1 MCGILGF
8 ISNNLEINNSP
19 LNLISHRGPDNSAY
33 FSDSNIFLGH
43 TRLSIQDL
51 TNNGNQPMFSSDGRY
66 VIIFNGEIYN
76 HLEIREYLNND
87 YKFISTSD
95 TETVLYAF
103 IKFGPSFLQKLNG
116 IFAMAIYDLQENDLF
131 IARDH
136 FGVKPLYIYQD
147 AKQFIFS
154 SELKTFLSFDIDKT
168 LEPKALCNYLTFL
181 WSPGELVPFRYVK
194 KLLPGNYLHFN
205 IKKFDASIPI
215 SYYHLNFNGKYSNLS
230 ESKLIDLLD
239 QKIITAVKNQM
250 LSDVPVGFFLSG
262 GLDSSLIVAVAKKIF
277 PDKRFQCFTIDTNNF
292 SNERENFS
300 NDLFYA
306 KKVASILNVDLNI
319 VKADIKIVDNFDKM
333 IWHLDEPQADAAP
346 LNVLNIAQL
355 ARQMGIKVLLGG
367 AGGDDIFSGYRRHQA
382 INLERLFN
390 FIPISTGK
398 IIKRFFSFL
407 PNKNNL
413 IRRLQKITS
422 LLDKKSSER
431 LAGYFNWLAKEK
443 IFSLFS
449 EEWQLKLK
457 NYNPNTCFEKLT
469 SEIPNEN
476 NLLNRMLYWEIKT
489 FLVDHNLNYT
499 DKMAMAVGVEARVP
513 FLDTELVEFSLTIP
527 PQLKM
532 KNGETKYIL
541 KKVAERYLPKEL
553 IYRPKTGF
561 GAPVRKWITEDLNE
575 MIHCRLSP
583 EKLKARGIFNA
594 ENVWKL
600 IDENKNG
607 QIDAS
612 YSIWAL
618 LAIDSWIDQ
627 FVHNKKL

>member
-1 MCGILGF
+1 MCGIIGG
-8 ISNNLEINNSP
+8 ISPERLEKNKILSS
-19 LNLISHRGPDNSAY
+19 IQHRGPDSAG
-33 FSDSNIFLGH
+33 FFTDEKLFLGH

-51 TNNGNQPMFSSDGRY
+51 SENGNQPMFSSDFRY
-66 VIIFNGEIYN
+66 VIVFNGEIYN
-76 HLEIREYLNND
+76 HHELRDTLRNEYNF
-87 YKFISTSD
+87 KSTGD
-95 TETVLYAF
+95 TETVLYAY
-103 IKFGPSFLQKLNG
+103 IKYKHLCLEMLNG
-116 IFAMAIYDLQENDLF
+116 IFAFAIYDIQEKEIF

-136 FGVKPLYIYQD
+136 LGVKPLYIYHD
-147 AKQFIFS
+147 EKQLLFS
-154 SELKTFLSFDIDKT
+154 SELKSFLFFDIDKT
-168 LEPKALCNYLTFL
+168 FEPQAFNNYLSFL
-181 WSPGELVPFRYVK
+181 WSPGELVPFKYVK
-194 KLLPGNYLHFN
+194 KLLPGNYIN
-205 IKKFDASIPI
+205 IKVSNFHIYESIP
-215 SYYHLNFNGKYSNLS
+215 YYKVSFNGQYSNIS
-230 ESKLIDLLD
+230 EASLIDALD
-239 QKIITAVKNQM
+239 EKLVLAVKRQM

-262 GLDSSLIVAVAKKIF
+262 GLDSSLIVAIAKKLYPDKIF
-277 PDKRFQCFTIDTNNF
+277 PCFTIDIGNW
-292 SNERENFS
+292 SDRNESFT

-319 VKADIKIVDNFDKM
+319 VKADVNILDSFDKM

-346 LNVLNIAQL
+346 LNVLNISQL

-367 AGGDDIFSGYRRHQA
+367 AGGDDLFSGYRRHQA
-382 INLERLFN
+382 INLEKFFK
-390 FIPISTGK
+390 FIPAPFGK
-398 IIKRFFSFL
+398 LIKLVIATL
-407 PNKNNL
+407 PNNSNT
-413 IRRLQKITS
+413 IRRLRKITAN
-422 LLDKKSSER
+422 LDKKSSER
-431 LAGYFNWLAKEK
+431 MAGYFNWIENEK

-449 EEWQLKLK
+449 NEWQLKLK
-457 NYNPNTCFEKLT
+457 NYNPNVNFDKLT
-469 SEIPNEN
+469 SEIPNEK

-499 DKMAMAVGVEARVP
+499 DKMAMAVGIEARVP
-513 FLDTELVEFSLTIP
+513 FLDRELVDFSLTIP
-527 PQLKM
+527 PKYKI

-600 IDENKNG
+600 INENKNG